1 MPTGKY
7 ELDGKLLPGTT
18 TIIGKFKNSGALIH
32 WAWKQGMDGIDY
44 RETRDQAGE
53 QGTSVHYLAESYI
66 KKWSY
71 EEPTDEKVIKAF
83 NKFKEWWD
91 EQHHEVLWTEKQ
103 MVSPKLKYGGCPD
116 LLVKKLVLYQN
127 EKGYKTFVPLIILV
141 DFKTGKA
148 IYEDTVIQL
157 GAYAQLIQETDNIN
171 IDKAIIVR
179 LPKDNSKLEIKE
191 FSKKDLKLGFAQFK
205 LFRKGWDN
213 HAKIERLF
221 TKNKRS
227 KKYVNR

>member
-83 NKFKEWWD
+83 NKSRFISPEEWEIHLD
-91 EQHHEVLWTEKQ
+91 RF
-103 MVSPKLKYGGCPD
+103 
-116 LLVKKLVLYQN
+116 QN
-127 EKGYKTFVPLIILV
+127 
-141 DFKTGKA
+141 
-148 IYEDTVIQL
+148 
-157 GAYAQLIQETDNIN
+157 
-171 IDKAIIVR
+171 
-179 LPKDNSKLEIKE
+179 
-191 FSKKDLKLGFAQFK
+191 
-205 LFRKGWDN
+205 RKSY
-213 HAKIERLF
+213 L
-221 TKNKRS
+221 
-227 KKYVNR
+227 

>member
-18 TIIGKFKNSGALIH
+18 TIIVKFKNSGALIH

-91 EQHHEVLWTEKQ
+91 K
-103 MVSPKLKYGGCPD
+103 
-116 LLVKKLVLYQN
+116 
-127 EKGYKTFVPLIILV
+127 FV
-141 DFKTGKA
+141 
-148 IYEDTVIQL
+148 E
-157 GAYAQLIQETDNIN
+157 
-171 IDKAIIVR
+171 
-179 LPKDNSKLEIKE
+179 
-191 FSKKDLKLGFAQFK
+191 
-205 LFRKGWDN
+205 
-213 HAKIERLF
+213 
-221 TKNKRS
+221 
-227 KKYVNR
+227 

>member
-7 ELDGKLLPGTT
+7 ELDGRLLPATT
-18 TIIGKFKNSGALIH
+18 TIIGKFKNSNALIH
-32 WAWKQGMDGIDY
+32 WAWKEGVAGRDWKK
-44 RETRDQAGE
+44 TRDTAGS

-91 EQHHEVLWTEKQ
+91 NIGDVKIIWTEKQ
-103 MVSPKLKYGGCPD
+103 MVSKKYLYGGCPD
-116 LLVKKLVLYQN
+116 LLLKINNKFCLCDL
-127 EKGYKTFVPLIILV
+127 
-141 DFKTGKA
+141 KTGKA

-157 GAYAQLIQETDNIN
+157 GAYGQLITETDNIN

-213 HAKIERLF
+213 HAEIEKLF

>member
-7 ELDGKLLPGTT
+7 ELDGRLLPGTT

-91 EQHHEVLWTEKQ
+91 NIGDVKIIWTEKQ
-103 MVSPKLKYGGCPD
+103 MVSKKYLYGGCPD
-116 LLVKKLVLYQN
+116 LLVKKNGKYI
-127 EKGYKTFVPLIILV
+127 LI

-157 GAYAQLIQETDNIN
+157 GAYGQLIKETDNID

>member
-1 MPTGKY
+1 MRKSLKRLTSSRNG
-7 ELDGKLLPGTT
+7 
-18 TIIGKFKNSGALIH
+18 
-32 WAWKQGMDGIDY
+32 GI
-44 RETRDQAGE
+44 
-53 QGTSVHYLAESYI
+53 SLS
-66 KKWSY
+66 
-71 EEPTDEKVIKAF
+71 
-83 NKFKEWWD
+83 NKFEL
-91 EQHHEVLWTEKQ
+91 VWTEKQ
-103 MVSPKLKYGGCPD
+103 MVSKKYLYGGCPD
-116 LLVKKLVLYQN
+116 LLVKKNKKYI
-127 EKGYKTFVPLIILV
+127 LI

-157 GAYAQLIQETDNIN
+157 GAYGQLIKETDNID